1 MHSHT
6 SSSPSD
12 LSAVSRIIPIV
23 ENRTQ
28 FERVFQLPRA
38 SAVWLRNCSL
48 FDLSDYL
55 ERSYGHSLELYVNID
70 HINGIHPDAVGLR
83 FLADHFHVVRLV
95 SSNPRVLALGKAL
108 GLRTIQ
114 RVFAADSAG
123 LESALETVDPAI
135 VEMLNISPAPI
146 IPYIFSYLL
155 ATAPLPV
162 IGSGLLQTNQ
172 QVRAILDAGA
182 FSVATARQDLWA

>member
-1 MHSHT
+1 MHSHAST
-6 SSSPSD
+6 PLSD
-12 LSAVSRIIPIV
+12 QSAGSRIIPIV

-28 FERVFQLPRA
+28 FERVFQLLHA
-38 SAVWLRNCSL
+38 NAVWLRNCSP

-55 ERSYGHSLELYVNID
+55 ERSYGRSFELYVNID

-83 FLADHFHVVRLV
+83 FLVDRFHVVNLV
-95 SSNPRVLALGKAL
+95 SSNPRVLALGKGL

-123 LESALETVDPAI
+123 LEGALETLDPAI
-135 VEMLNISPAPI
+135 VDMLNISPAPI
-146 IPYIFSYLL
+146 IPYVLSYLL
-155 ATAPLPV
+155 AAAPLPV
-162 IGSGLLQTNQ
+162 IGSGLLQNTQ

-182 FSVATARQDLWA
+182 FSVATARQDLWV